1 MSKVGIVCGIQ
12 SNIILVPFLYAHISS
27 RTSNPSTFESNSK
40 FGSFANFAAFAARRR
55 SLPHYSGLNSILPGL
70 QTIPVA
76 WWEPL
81 SHSRPPSSIFSL
93 FLVRVFHCARCA
105 HSHNVFRSFSLL
117 HVSASL
123 EPPPFVFPRI
133 VIPLRVRRHPGRS
146 KNTYI
151 FPSKSKISLTFPSPF
166 ILGLRRVP
174 NNYPWFPQT

>member
-1 MSKVGIVCGIQ
+1 M
-12 SNIILVPFLYAHISS
+12 PFLHIHISS
-27 RTSNPSTFESNSK
+27 RTSNSLAFDSNSLAFESNSK
-40 FGSFANFAAFAARRR
+40 FGSFANFAAFAARCR
-55 SLPHYSGLNSILPGL
+55 SLSHYSGLNSILPGL

-81 SHSRPPSSIFSL
+81 PHSRPPSSIFSL

-105 HSHNVFRSFSLL
+105 HSQNVFRSFSLL

-146 KNTYI
+146 KT
-151 FPSKSKISLTFPSPF
+151 LTSSP
-166 ILGLRRVP
+166 RKVRSP
-174 NNYPWFPQT
+174 